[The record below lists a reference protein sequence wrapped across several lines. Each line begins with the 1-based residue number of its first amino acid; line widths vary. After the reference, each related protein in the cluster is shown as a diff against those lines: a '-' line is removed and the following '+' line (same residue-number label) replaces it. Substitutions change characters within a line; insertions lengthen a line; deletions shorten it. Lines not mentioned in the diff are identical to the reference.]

1 MRIVILGAAGFIGG
15 QIARAACAAGHDVH
29 GFRRRPGSLGAVG
42 DLAITWHDGDLAE
55 PASLR
60 AAMQDCAV
68 LYHAAAYYPYAD
80 RDIQTAI
87 HKAQREIEA
96 VLEAAQAARVK
107 RVVYTSS
114 LTTIGQPP
122 QGSGRIA
129 DEQDG
134 YVSSSVQNAYFEAK
148 WAMEQAAL
156 RAADE
161 GLNLVVLIPSAV
173 FGPGDVKP
181 TTGQV
186 LRDLA
191 RGRFPISIH
200 AETNF
205 VDVRDVAQAHL
216 RAATV
221 GERGERTIIGGHNL
235 DIDDALRQAAQVAG
249 VRPPLLTLRRE
260 TAVRLLGLA
269 GRLPLPIPELVR
281 GLAFWQPLNC
291 DKGRKLFGL
300 TPRPFAETARDTIT
314 WFRENGYA

>member
-1 MRIVILGAAGFIGG
+1 
-15 QIARAACAAGHDVH
+15 
-29 GFRRRPGSLGAVG
+29 
-42 DLAITWHDGDLAE
+42 
-55 PASLR
+55 
-60 AAMQDCAV
+60 
-68 LYHAAAYYPYAD
+68 
-80 RDIQTAI
+80 
-87 HKAQREIEA
+87 
-96 VLEAAQAARVK
+96 VLEAAQAARVG

-129 DEQDG
+129 DERDWYAAG
-134 YVSSSVQNAYFEAK
+134 SARNAYFEAK

-156 RAADE
+156 RAAGE
-161 GLNLVVLIPSAV
+161 GLNLIVLIPSAV

-181 TTGQV
+181 ATGQV

-205 VDVRDVAQAHL
+205 VDVRDVALAHV

-221 GERGERTIIGGHNL
+221 GESGERTIIGGHNL
-235 DIDDALRQAAQVAG
+235 DVDDALRQAAQGAG
-249 VRPPLLTLRRE
+249 VRPPLVTLRRD

-281 GLAFWQPLNC
+281 GLAFWQPMNC
-291 DKGRKLFGL
+291 EKGRKQFGL
-300 TPRPFAETARDTIT
+300 TPRPFAETARDTIN
-314 WFRENGYA
+314 WFRDNGYV